1 MMSNTHIPHTACMA
15 IVRSLSQV
23 RIAFRVRVR
32 GGLRTGRLE
41 VERWE
46 RRSEGI
52 SEGGEGEDRA
62 LEYD

>member
-1 MMSNTHIPHTACMA
+1 MA